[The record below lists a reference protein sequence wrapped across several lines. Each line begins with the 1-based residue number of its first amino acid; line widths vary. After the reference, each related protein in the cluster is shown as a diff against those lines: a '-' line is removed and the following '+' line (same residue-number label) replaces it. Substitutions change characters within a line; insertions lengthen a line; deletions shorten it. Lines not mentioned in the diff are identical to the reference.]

1 MSDSVNVI
9 KQCSDVAPEEF
20 PAPIGKLL
28 GLKLLQ
34 AENGKA
40 VVEFIADKRHAN
52 PAGTL
57 HGGVLCDIADAA
69 MGFAYYT
76 PLAADESLTTLEL
89 KINFLRPVW
98 KATLRAKARVVRA
111 GRFVGFV
118 ECDFDSDH
126 ALDARVGSSAGRR
139 PSASSPRS
147 VRQVLDAR
155 ATSRSS
161 SSTTSHSTSPTNLP
175 SRTTLALA
183 RSVAFHTG
191 RKKLI
196 FNSSV
201 VKLSSAASVL

>member
-1 MSDSVNVI
+1 MTTNTQPDMSAAE
-9 KQCSDVAPEEF
+9 QFQGAAPEEF

-34 AENGKA
+34 AENGMA
-40 VVEFIADKRHAN
+40 VVEFIADERHAN

-76 PLAADESLTTLEL
+76 TLAADESLTTLEL

-118 ECDFDSDH
+118 ECDVVDEQER
-126 ALDARVGSSAGRR
+126 LVAR
-139 PSASSPRS
+139 ASSTCMTLRGQLAEG
-147 VRQVLDAR
+147 RQLPGELNGQLTRQLDR
-155 ATSRSS
+155 VIDV
-161 SSTTSHSTSPTNLP
+161 ST
-175 SRTTLALA
+175 
-183 RSVAFHTG
+183 G
-191 RKKLI
+191 
-196 FNSSV
+196 
-201 VKLSSAASVL
+201 